1 VIILSSTIPELLLSL
16 RLKILFRSLNI
27 PTMVATTIKKHNFSA
42 GPAILPQS
50 VFEEASQ
57 AVLDFNGSGLSIL
70 EISHRSKDFEAVMA
84 EAEALVRKI
93 GGFDDSFA
101 VLFLSGGAS
110 TQFFMAPM
118 NLLGEQ
124 EKAAYLDTG
133 SWSSKAIK
141 EAKLFGHVDVIASSK
156 PDNYTHIPKHYTI
169 PSNAVYLH
177 LTSNNTIFG
186 TQYQQFPKSP
196 VPIVADMSSD
206 MFSRPFDSSMFG
218 LIYAGAQKNLGP
230 AGVTL
235 VVVKKDWLGRTG
247 RKLPTMLDY
256 STHVEGGSMYN
267 TPPVFPIYVL
277 MLTLRW
283 IQEHGGLKGMQK
295 INQAKAEAL
304 YDEIDT
310 NPLFK
315 GTVAKED
322 RSLMNVCFLPEKP
335 EHEALFLDACKK
347 ADISGLKGHRS
358 VGGFRAS
365 IYNAMPIDSVQVL
378 VEVMRDFAQRL
389 G

>member
-1 VIILSSTIPELLLSL
+1 MAFLNSAYLCTLNFTI
-16 RLKILFRSLNI
+16 KKH

-50 VFEEASQ
+50 VFEEAAQ

-84 EAEALVRKI
+84 EAEALVRELA
-93 GGFDDSFA
+93 GLDDSYA

-118 NLLGEQ
+118 NLLSDH

-141 EAKLFGHVDVIASSK
+141 EAKNFGNVEVIASSK
-156 PDNYTHIPKHYTI
+156 SDNYTHIPKNYQV
-169 PSNAVYLH
+169 PQDAVYLH
-177 LTSNNTIFG
+177 VTSNNTIFG
-186 TQYQQFPKSP
+186 TQIHDFPKTGTP
-196 VPIVADMSSD
+196 LVCDMSSD
-206 MFSRPFDSSMFG
+206 MFSRPFDASRFG

-235 VVVKKDWLGRTG
+235 VIVKKELLGRTS
-247 RKLPTMLDY
+247 RKMPTMLDY
-256 STHVEGGSMYN
+256 RTHVDGGSMYN

-283 IQEHGGLKGMQK
+283 LKNGGGLTAIEKH
-295 INQAKAEAL
+295 NQAKAKIL
-304 YDEIDT
+304 YDEIDA
-310 NPLFK
+310 NPCFK
-315 GTVAKED
+315 GTVARED
-322 RSLMNVCFLPEKP
+322 RSLMNVCFLPENP
-335 EHEALFLDACKK
+335 DHETPFVDACKK
-347 ADISGLKGHRS
+347 AEISGVKGHRS

-365 IYNAMPIDSVQVL
+365 IYNAMPQESVQVL
-378 VEVMRDFAQRL
+378 VEVMRDFAVKH